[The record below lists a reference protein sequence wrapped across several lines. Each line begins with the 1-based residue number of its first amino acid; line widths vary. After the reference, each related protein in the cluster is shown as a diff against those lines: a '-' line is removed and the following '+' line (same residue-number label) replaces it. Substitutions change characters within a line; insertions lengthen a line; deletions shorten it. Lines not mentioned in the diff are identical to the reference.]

1 MEVWDRFE
9 ISHSLE
15 DIIFFII
22 FINFKKKGTSIWIE
36 VVMTNFMSYVIYTYI
51 QLIFLSFDASSYIL
65 FYQDS
70 KKKVL
75 KFNSTIL
82 LS

>member
-1 MEVWDRFE
+1 
-9 ISHSLE
+9 
-15 DIIFFII
+15 
-22 FINFKKKGTSIWIE
+22 
-36 VVMTNFMSYVIYTYI
+36 MTNFMYYVIYTYI